1 MVLVADRNS
10 ITKRCGEGEGERGR
24 SIKWSRWVGPRP
36 AFGRKQKKCN
46 AATRASGALDTWS
59 GDPPDPDRQ
68 VLRAR
73 QREALLGRAA
83 LPRVRLGGEPVASCA
98 RVHSSAC
105 WDVRA
110 ESLHGASARR
120 AEAHLTP
127 VRSWAPQADHRRTG
141 GWDWVIDRSRGQEQA
156 AVRQPNTTTNV
167 QAVCFGVVKTVETG
181 EIASSCGSETQKRG
195 GKRCR
200 ISISFAWTEA
210 FCRAPRLLQNVSQR
224 ASCNQGFPFFR
235 KMIIVPHRHD
245 IANHAPHK

>member
-1 MVLVADRNS
+1 MLVADRNS
-10 ITKRCGEGEGERGR
+10 IAKRCGEGERGR

-68 VLRAR
+68 ALRAR
-73 QREALLGRAA
+73 KREALLLGRAA
-83 LPRVRLGGEPVASCA
+83 LPRVRLGGERAASCA

-181 EIASSCGSETQKRG
+181 GDCFFLWVRDSEKRRKALPNFDQFRVDGSVLPGPQVAAE
-195 GKRCR
+195 C
-200 ISISFAWTEA
+200 
-210 FCRAPRLLQNVSQR
+210 
-224 ASCNQGFPFFR
+224 
-235 KMIIVPHRHD
+235 
-245 IANHAPHK
+245 